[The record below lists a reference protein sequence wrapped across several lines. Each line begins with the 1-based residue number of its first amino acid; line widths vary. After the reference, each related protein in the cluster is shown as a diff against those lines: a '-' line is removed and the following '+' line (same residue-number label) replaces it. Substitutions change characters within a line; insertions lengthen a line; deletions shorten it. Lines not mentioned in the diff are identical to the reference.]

1 MGGVLS
7 RGQGEAAA
15 GTVVVGRRFVLTG
28 WVRSLVVERVDVD
41 ALSSLICAGWLPQ
54 DRTFESE
61 LTAGLEIERD
71 LLQGNVIAH
80 RTDAGHSE
88 TLADTR

>member
-1 MGGVLS
+1 MGF
-7 RGQGEAAA
+7 A
-15 GTVVVGRRFVLTG
+15 VG
-28 WVRSLVVERVDVD
+28 VERVDVD

-54 DRTFESE
+54 DRTFESR
-61 LTAGLEIERD
+61 LTAGLEIEHD

-88 TLADTR
+88 TLAEHWVNPSLHHIKSQMEH